1 MFRHY
6 LHAITTDSAT
16 SILTSHHCSSCT
28 SCFCVCELF
37 NCFYKHGC
45 CSGRDA
51 SDSNEGAETCGE
63 CSCCF
68 GRSLSLVH
76 TGGLNCDVPIRRAFS
91 NPSLNLVSHKC
102 THTLRCDPIQGSFS
116 WNGSSAHSKLELVSA
131 PLAEGDQQS
140 QVHAASALERRG
152 GRRLQGPH
160 H

>member
-1 MFRHY
+1 MFGLQCHVSPLPTCHHHGLCHLNSHFSLLFE
-6 LHAITTDSAT
+6 LHV
-16 SILTSHHCSSCT
+16 L
-28 SCFCVCELF
+28 FLCELF

-68 GRSLSLVH
+68 GRSWSIVH
-76 TGGLNCDVPIRRAFS
+76 SGGLNCDVPTRRAFS
-91 NPSLNLVSHKC
+91 NPSLNLVSLKC
-102 THTLRCDPIQGSFS
+102 THQGSFN
-116 WNGSSAHSKLELVSA
+116 WNGSSAHFKLGLVSA
-131 PLAEGDQQS
+131 PVAEGDQLS